1 MASFILKY
9 RYFIIACCFLI
20 GAGSLVLIP
29 RMKVDPDIRNY
40 IPESIDSRQQT
51 DRIENE
57 FGTQDMVMI
66 LFSDSC
72 ILDAE
77 NLQRI
82 KEIDRGIS
90 KLGGITNRIS
100 PFTVSSIGS
109 EEGMMVVKP
118 LIEDIP
124 SDKKAA
130 DKLREEIL
138 ANDFAR
144 DIVVSSDLTSA
155 SVTATVNS
163 TIGENITTD
172 RIDSIV
178 SSRPGKAEIM
188 KGGLPYIRKSLMKD
202 VKKDAV
208 ILIPAALFIMLLVLR
223 LNLGNWRSVVM
234 PFSVVFLTTAFS
246 MALVPLLGWKMSII
260 TVLVPV
266 IMIGVANNYGI
277 YLVARFQELK
287 LRNPDTPANELLISL
302 FKSLSMPILF
312 SGLTT
317 VAGILGLLT
326 HSIIPAKQV
335 GVLAAAGVSLA
346 LLMSLLLIPSLISIN
361 SEGLISGK
369 RNRNNHIFF
378 NRFLAKLS
386 DLVIRHPGRI
396 LVVSAAVILLF
407 AAGTVFIRIDTNME
421 NYFSSN
427 HPVKKASD
435 IINEKF
441 GGSQTISVMIEGD
454 IIDPVL
460 MMGIDRL
467 TNEVKD
473 LEGVGNVFSISQVV
487 REMSKAIFVRGE
499 AGYDTIP
506 DSREAIAQMFELYSM
521 SGDPE
526 DFRQLLD
533 MEYSKAHL
541 LIRFSKP
548 DKKFVRPVS
557 SRISE
562 LTSGMDATVSIGG
575 YALIMADFA
584 ESIIRGQISS
594 LLFAVLTVM
603 LLLSLIFRSFR
614 GGLTGSVP
622 LVASIVILFGFMGY
636 SGIPLDAATALLSSI
651 MIGVGVDFTIQYI
664 WNFNIQIKA
673 GLTWPEATSAAIRTI
688 GRSIIIN
695 ALSVMAG
702 FGALIFSGFTSIRFF
717 GYLVLI
723 SIGSCLIGALLIIP
737 AFLLKYKP
745 AFIGFSSQKSIND
758 NGNENDSNISGIA
771 SSSFT
776 GSSPAAR
783 RG

>member
-1 MASFILKY
+1 
-9 RYFIIACCFLI
+9 
-20 GAGSLVLIP
+20 
-29 RMKVDPDIRNY
+29 
-40 IPESIDSRQQT
+40 
-51 DRIENE
+51 
-57 FGTQDMVMI
+57 
-66 LFSDSC
+66 
-72 ILDAE
+72 
-77 NLQRI
+77 
-82 KEIDRGIS
+82 
-90 KLGGITNRIS
+90 
-100 PFTVSSIGS
+100 
-109 EEGMMVVKP
+109 
-118 LIEDIP
+118 
-124 SDKKAA
+124 
-130 DKLREEIL
+130 
-138 ANDFAR
+138 
-144 DIVVSSDLTSA
+144 
-155 SVTATVNS
+155 
-163 TIGENITTD
+163 
-172 RIDSIV
+172 
-178 SSRPGKAEIM
+178 
-188 KGGLPYIRKSLMKD
+188 
-202 VKKDAV
+202 
-208 ILIPAALFIMLLVLR
+208 
-223 LNLGNWRSVVM
+223 
-234 PFSVVFLTTAFS
+234 
-246 MALVPLLGWKMSII
+246 
-260 TVLVPV
+260 
-266 IMIGVANNYGI
+266 
-277 YLVARFQELK
+277 
-287 LRNPDTPANELLISL
+287 
-302 FKSLSMPILF
+302 
-312 SGLTT
+312 
-317 VAGILGLLT
+317 
-326 HSIIPAKQV
+326 
-335 GVLAAAGVSLA
+335 
-346 LLMSLLLIPSLISIN
+346 
-361 SEGLISGK
+361 
-369 RNRNNHIFF
+369 
-378 NRFLAKLS
+378 
-386 DLVIRHPGRI
+386 
-396 LVVSAAVILLF
+396 
-407 AAGTVFIRIDTNME
+407 
-421 NYFSSN
+421 
-427 HPVKKASD
+427 
-435 IINEKF
+435 
-441 GGSQTISVMIEGD
+441 
-454 IIDPVL
+454 
-460 MMGIDRL
+460 
-467 TNEVKD
+467 
-473 LEGVGNVFSISQVV
+473 
-487 REMSKAIFVRGE
+487 
-499 AGYDTIP
+499 
-506 DSREAIAQMFELYSM
+506 MFELYSM

-758 NGNENDSNISGIA
+758 NGNENDINNSGIA

>member
-1 MASFILKY
+1 MTSFIYKY
-9 RYFIIACCFLI
+9 RYFIIACCLII

-72 ILDAE
+72 ILDSE

-100 PFTVSSIGS
+100 PFTVSSITS

-124 SDKKAA
+124 SDKGDT

-144 DIVVSSDLTSA
+144 DIVVSSDLTTA

-188 KGGLPYIRKSLMKD
+188 KGGLPYIRKSLLRD
-202 VKKDAV
+202 VKKDALK
-208 ILIPAALFIMLLVLR
+208 LIPAALIIMLLVLR

-287 LRNPDTPANELLISL
+287 LKNPDTPAKELMKSL

-326 HSIIPAKQV
+326 HSIIPARQV
-335 GVLAAAGVSLA
+335 GVLAAAGVLLA
-346 LLMSLLLIPSLISIN
+346 LLMSLLLIPSLITIN
-361 SEGLISGK
+361 SEGLVFSKRK
-369 RNRNNHIFF
+369 RNNSGFF
-378 NRFLAKLS
+378 DRFLAKLA
-386 DLVIRHPGRI
+386 DLVISHPGRI
-396 LVVSAAVILLF
+396 LVVFAAVILLF
-407 AAGTVFIRIDTNME
+407 AAGTAFIRIDTNME
-421 NYFSSN
+421 NYFS
-427 HPVKKASD
+427 
-435 IINEKF
+435 
-441 GGSQTISVMIEGD
+441 
-454 IIDPVL
+454 
-460 MMGIDRL
+460 
-467 TNEVKD
+467 
-473 LEGVGNVFSISQVV
+473 
-487 REMSKAIFVRGE
+487 
-499 AGYDTIP
+499 
-506 DSREAIAQMFELYSM
+506 
-521 SGDPE
+521 
-526 DFRQLLD
+526 
-533 MEYSKAHL
+533 
-541 LIRFSKP
+541 
-548 DKKFVRPVS
+548 
-557 SRISE
+557 
-562 LTSGMDATVSIGG
+562 
-575 YALIMADFA
+575 
-584 ESIIRGQISS
+584 
-594 LLFAVLTVM
+594 
-603 LLLSLIFRSFR
+603 
-614 GGLTGSVP
+614 
-622 LVASIVILFGFMGY
+622 
-636 SGIPLDAATALLSSI
+636 
-651 MIGVGVDFTIQYI
+651 
-664 WNFNIQIKA
+664 
-673 GLTWPEATSAAIRTI
+673 
-688 GRSIIIN
+688 
-695 ALSVMAG
+695 
-702 FGALIFSGFTSIRFF
+702 
-717 GYLVLI
+717 
-723 SIGSCLIGALLIIP
+723 
-737 AFLLKYKP
+737 
-745 AFIGFSSQKSIND
+745 
-758 NGNENDSNISGIA
+758 
-771 SSSFT
+771 
-776 GSSPAAR
+776 
-783 RG
+783 

>member
-1 MASFILKY
+1 MASFICRY
-9 RYFIIACCFLI
+9 RYFIIAFSFLI

-29 RMKVDPDIRNY
+29 RMVVDPDIRNY

-66 LFSDSC
+66 IFSDSC
-72 ILDAE
+72 ILDTE
-77 NLQRI
+77 NLRRI

-100 PFTVSSIGS
+100 PFTVSSIRS

-124 SDKKAA
+124 SGKKGT
-130 DKLREEIL
+130 DKLRDEIL
-138 ANDFAR
+138 TNDFAR
-144 DIVVSSDLTSA
+144 DIVVSSDFTTA
-155 SVTATVNS
+155 SVTATVNG
-163 TIGENITTD
+163 TIEENITTD

-178 SSRPGKAEIM
+178 GSRPGKAEIM
-188 KGGLPYIRKSLMKD
+188 KGGLPYIRKSLLRD
-202 VKKDAV
+202 VRKDA
-208 ILIPAALFIMLLVLR
+208 IMLIPAALIIMLLVLR
-223 LNLGNWRSVVM
+223 LNLGNWRSVIL
-234 PFSVVFLTTAFS
+234 PFSVVILTTAFS

-287 LRNPDTPANELLISL
+287 LRHPDAPANELLFSL
-302 FKSLSMPILF
+302 FKLLSMPILF

-326 HSIIPAKQV
+326 HSIIPARQV

-361 SEGLISGK
+361 SEGLVLSRRK
-369 RNRNNHIFF
+369 RNNHGFF
-378 NRFLAKLS
+378 DRFLAKLS

-396 LVVSAAVILLF
+396 LVVSGVVILLF
-407 AAGTVFIRIDTNME
+407 AAGILLIRIDTNME

-427 HPVKKASD
+427 HPVKKASE
-435 IINEKF
+435 IINQKF

-454 IIDPVL
+454 IKDPVL
-460 MMGIDRL
+460 MKGIDRL
-467 TNEVKD
+467 TNEVKG

-487 REMSKAIFVRGE
+487 REMSKAVFTSAE
-499 AGYDTIP
+499 EGYDRIP

-521 SGDPE
+521 SGDPD
-526 DFRQLLD
+526 DFRQLSD
-533 MEYSKAHL
+533 MEYSKAHVL
-541 LIRFSKP
+541 VRFSKP

-557 SRISE
+557 ARISE

-594 LLFAVLTVM
+594 LLFAVLTVL

-664 WNFNIQIKA
+664 WNFNIQINS
-673 GLTWPEATSAAIRTI
+673 GLSWPEATSAAIRTI

-695 ALSVMAG
+695 ALSVMTG
-702 FGALIFSGFTSIRFF
+702 FGALVFSGFTSIRFF
-717 GYLVLI
+717 GYLVFI
-723 SIGSCLIGALLIIP
+723 SIGSCLIGALLVVP

-745 AFIGFSSQKSIND
+745 AFIGFNSQKSVNK
-758 NGNENDSNISGIA
+758 ELK
-771 SSSFT
+771 
-776 GSSPAAR
+776 
-783 RG
+783 